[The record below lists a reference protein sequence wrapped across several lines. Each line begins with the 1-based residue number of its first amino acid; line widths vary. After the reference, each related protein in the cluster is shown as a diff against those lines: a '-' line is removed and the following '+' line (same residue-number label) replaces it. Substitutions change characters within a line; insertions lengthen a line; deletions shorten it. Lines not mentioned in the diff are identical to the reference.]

1 MTHGT
6 AEQDKEKID
15 AVWGDPQDW
24 AADGWHWTHL
34 EAIQQMNN
42 RHVTGDPHLSDMA
55 RFFEQIVPKE
65 RPVPVER
72 ALVLACGGTTGLEHG
87 IYRAGWVKEIVA
99 VDISPRA
106 VAAAAAA
113 TKAAGITGIH
123 YQVGDMNAL
132 DVEGPFDVVFGV
144 SALHHCAELE
154 NLYAAVERVMA
165 PDGWFFIQDF
175 VGPTRFQWTEDQV
188 LLINRLLHILP
199 ERFLVNRK
207 NYRRRDFWRVEAE
220 VLAAFD
226 PSEAVRSSE
235 ILPLLKERFHVEEV
249 RGFGGGL
256 LHLALAT
263 IAHNFDVAQSGDP
276 TGPEYLRLLIEAS
289 DELRRQGRTQDD
301 FAFALARHRRT

>member
-1 MTHGT
+1 MTSAT
-6 AEQDKEKID
+6 AEQDIEKID
-15 AVWGDPQDW
+15 AVWGNPDDW

-34 EAIQQMNN
+34 DAVWQMNN
-42 RHVTGDPHLSDMA
+42 RHVTGDPQLTDME
-55 RFFEQIVPKE
+55 RFFGQVAKE
-65 RPVPVER
+65 RGLPLER
-72 ALVLACGGTTGLEHG
+72 GLVLACGGTTSLEHL
-87 IYRAGWVKEIVA
+87 IHRSGWVKEIVA

-106 VAAAAAA
+106 VEAATAATAAA
-113 TKAAGITGIH
+113 GLTGIH

-154 NLYAAVERVMA
+154 NLYDAVERVLA
-165 PDGWFFIQDF
+165 PDGWFFVQDY
-175 VGPTRFQWTEDQV
+175 VGPTRFQWSEEQV

-199 ERFLVNRK
+199 ERFLINRK
-207 NYRRRDFWRVEAE
+207 NYRRRDFWRTDAD

-235 ILPLLKERFHVEEV
+235 ILPLLKERFHVEEI
-249 RGFGGGL
+249 RGYGGGL

-263 IAHNFDVAQSGDP
+263 IAHNFDVEQSGDP

-289 DELRRQGRTQDD
+289 DQLRDQGRNPDD
-301 FAFALARHRRT
+301 FAFALARHRKI